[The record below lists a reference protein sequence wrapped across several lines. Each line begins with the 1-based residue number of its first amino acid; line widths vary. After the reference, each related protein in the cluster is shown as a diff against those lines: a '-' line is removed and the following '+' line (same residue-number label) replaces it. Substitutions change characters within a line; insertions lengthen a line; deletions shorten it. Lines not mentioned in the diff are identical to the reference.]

1 MKKEIMRGSIISGLV
16 WKFAE
21 RIGAQ
26 GVGFIV
32 NIVLARLLCP
42 EDYGLISLITIF
54 LAVSSVFIDSGFGTA
69 LIQKKDADN
78 IDFSTVFYFNIAISL
93 ILYLLLYIVSP
104 YISKFYNEPILIP
117 IIRVMSLSLIISAIN
132 NIQRAYVS
140 KTMQFKLFFYSTLV
154 GTILSGFVGVAMAY
168 MRFGVWAIVAQQLFN
183 TLVDTIVL
191 WFTVKWRPQLVFSM
205 ERLKGLFSFGWKL
218 LASSLLDTLYNNIY
232 GLLIGKIY
240 NPSLLGLY
248 NRGNQF
254 PNLIVNNINGPI
266 QSVLLPALSEEQN
279 NKERLKAMVRRS
291 IVTSSFIIYPIMI
304 GMAAI
309 AKPMVTILLGEQWL
323 GCVFFLQISCITL
336 AFWPIHTANLQAI
349 NAVGRSDI
357 FLKLEIIK
365 KVLGISVLVIS
376 IPFGISVMVIGRA
389 CLGFVSTIINAFPN
403 KKLLGYSFVEQWK
416 DLIPSLVLSLF
427 MGVVVMSVE
436 LLGFSSYITLLIQIP
451 VGAITYFGLA
461 YLFKFECFNYILNI
475 LKEKNI
481 FKNKKCKP
489 IVEGIKLG

>member
-1 MKKEIMRGSIISGLV
+1 MKQEKMRMSIISGLV

-26 GVGFIV
+26 SVSFIV
-32 NIVLARLLCP
+32 SIVLARLLCP

-54 LAVSSVFIDSGFGTA
+54 LAVSGVFIQSGFGTA

-78 IDFSTVFYFNIAISL
+78 IDFSTVFYFNILMSL
-93 ILYLLLYIVSP
+93 IFYFLLYIISP
-104 YISKFYNEPILIP
+104 YIAKFYNEPTLTTIV
-117 IIRVMSLSLIISAIN
+117 RVMSISLIISAVN
-132 NIQRAYVS
+132 NVQCAYVS
-140 KTMQFKLFFYSTLV
+140 KTMQFRRFFYSTLV

-168 MRFGVWAIVAQQLFN
+168 MGFGVWAIVAQQLFN

-191 WFTVKWRPQLVFSM
+191 WFTVKWRPQLVFSI

-218 LASSLLDTLYNNIY
+218 LASGLLDTLYNNIY

-248 NRGNQF
+248 NRGYGF
-254 PNLIVNNINGPI
+254 PNLIVSNINGPI
-266 QSVLLPALSEEQN
+266 QSVLLPALSEEQD

-291 IVTSSFIIYPIMI
+291 IVTSSFIIYPMMV

-309 AKPMVTILLGEQWL
+309 AKPMVTILLGEKWL

-365 KVLGISVLVIS
+365 KILGISVLVIS
-376 IPFGISVMVIGRA
+376 IPFGINVMVIGRA
-389 CLGFVSTIINAFPN
+389 FTSLIGTIINAFPN

-416 DLIPSLVLSLF
+416 DLIPSFILSLV
-427 MGVVVMSVE
+427 MGLMVMSIE
-436 LLGFSSYITLLIQIP
+436 LLGFNSYITLLIQIP
-451 VGAITYFGLA
+451 IGGVSYFGLA
-461 YLFKFECFNYILNI
+461 YFFKFECFTYLLNMI
-475 LKEKNI
+475 
-481 FKNKKCKP
+481 KNKLNYNFKDKK
-489 IVEGIKLG
+489 VLGETN

>member
-1 MKKEIMRGSIISGLV
+1 MKEEKMRISIISGLV

-32 NIVLARLLCP
+32 SIILARLLCP

-54 LAVSSVFIDSGFGTA
+54 LAVSGVFIQSGFGTA

-78 IDFSTVFYFNIAISL
+78 IDFSTVFYFNILMSL
-93 ILYLLLYIVSP
+93 IFYFLLYIISP
-104 YISKFYNEPILIP
+104 YIAKFYNEPTLT
-117 IIRVMSLSLIISAIN
+117 IIVRVMSISLIISAVN
-132 NIQRAYVS
+132 NVQCAYVS
-140 KTMQFKLFFYSTLV
+140 KTMQFRRFFYSTLV

-168 MRFGVWAIVAQQLFN
+168 MGFGVWAIVAQQLFN

-218 LASSLLDTLYNNIY
+218 LASGLLDTLYNNIY

-254 PNLIVNNINGPI
+254 PNIIVSNINGPI
-266 QSVLLPALSEEQN
+266 QSVLLPALSEEQD

-291 IVTSSFIIYPIMI
+291 IVTSSFIIYPMMV

-309 AKPMVTILLGEQWL
+309 AKPMVTILLGEKWL

-365 KVLGISVLVIS
+365 KILGISVLVIS
-376 IPFGISVMVIGRA
+376 IPFGINVMVIGRA
-389 CLGFVSTIINAFPN
+389 FTSFIGTIINAFPN

-416 DLIPSLVLSLF
+416 DLIPSFILSLV
-427 MGVVVMSVE
+427 MGLMVMSIE
-436 LLGFSSYITLLIQIP
+436 LLGFNSYITLLMQIP
-451 VGAITYFGLA
+451 IGGVSYFGLA
-461 YLFKFECFNYILNI
+461 YFFKFECFTYLLNMI
-475 LKEKNI
+475 
-481 FKNKKCKP
+481 KNKLNYNFKDKK
-489 IVEGIKLG
+489 VLGETN

>member
-1 MKKEIMRGSIISGLV
+1 MKKESIKESIISGLL

-26 GVGFIV
+26 GVAFIV
-32 NIVLARLLCP
+32 NIILARLLCP

-54 LAVSSVFIDSGFGTA
+54 LAVSSVFIQSGFGTS

-78 IDFSTVFYFNIAISL
+78 IDFSTVFYFNILMSL
-93 ILYLLLYIVSP
+93 IFYFLLYIIAP
-104 YISKFYNEPILIP
+104 YISKFYNEPTLTP
-117 IIRVMSLSLIISAIN
+117 IVRVMSISLIISAVN
-132 NIQRAYVS
+132 NIQHAYVS
-140 KTMQFKLFFYSTLV
+140 KTMQFKRFFYSTLI
-154 GTILSGFVGVAMAY
+154 GTILSGFVGVGMAY
-168 MRFGVWAIVAQQLFN
+168 MGFGVWAIVAQQLFN
-183 TLVDTIVL
+183 SLVDTIIL
-191 WFTVKWRPQLVFSM
+191 WFTVKWRPQLVFSI

-218 LASSLLDTLYNNIY
+218 LISGLIDTLYTNIY

-248 NRGNQF
+248 NRGEQF
-254 PNLIVNNINGPI
+254 PSLIVTNINGPI
-266 QSVLLPALSEEQN
+266 QSVLLPALSEEQD
-279 NKERLKAMVRRS
+279 NKERLKAMVRRA
-291 IVTSSFIIYPIMI
+291 IVTSSFIIYPMMI
-304 GMAAI
+304 GMAAV
-309 AKPMVTILLGEQWL
+309 AKPMIMILLGERWL
-323 GCVFFLQISCITL
+323 GCVFILQISCITL

-376 IPFGISVMVIGRA
+376 IPFGINVMVIGRA
-389 CLGFVSTIINAFPN
+389 CLGFVGTIINAFPN
-403 KKLLGYSFVEQWK
+403 KKLLEYSFVEQWK

-461 YLFKFECFNYILNI
+461 YLFKFECFNYILNM
-475 LKEKNI
+475 LKQK
-481 FKNKKCKP
+481 
-489 IVEGIKLG
+489 GIIKSKRYDEAFVN

>member
-1 MKKEIMRGSIISGLV
+1 MKKESIRGSIISGLV

-26 GVGFIV
+26 GIGFIV
-32 NIVLARLLCP
+32 SIVLARLLCP

-54 LAVSSVFIDSGFGTA
+54 LAVSGVFIQSGFGTA

-78 IDFSTVFYFNIAISL
+78 IDFSTVFYFNILMSL
-93 ILYLLLYIVSP
+93 IFYFLLYIISP
-104 YISKFYNEPILIP
+104 YIAKFYNEPTLTTIV
-117 IIRVMSLSLIISAIN
+117 RVMSISLIISAVN
-132 NIQRAYVS
+132 NIQHAYVS
-140 KTMQFKLFFYSTLV
+140 KTMQFKRFFYSTLV
-154 GTILSGFVGVAMAY
+154 GTVLSGFVGVGMAY
-168 MRFGVWAIVAQQLFN
+168 MGFGVWAIIAQQLFN
-183 TLVDTIVL
+183 SLVDTIVL
-191 WFTVKWRPQLVFSM
+191 WFTVKWRPQLVFSI
-205 ERLKGLFSFGWKL
+205 ERLKSLFSFGWKL
-218 LASSLLDTLYNNIY
+218 LISGLIDTLYTNIY

-254 PNLIVNNINGPI
+254 PNLIVSNINGPI
-266 QSVLLPALSEEQN
+266 QSVLLPALSEEQD
-279 NKERLKAMVRRS
+279 NKEKLKAMVRRA
-291 IVTSSFIIYPIMI
+291 IVTSSFIIYPMMI

-365 KVLGISVLVIS
+365 KILGITVLVAS
-376 IPFGISVMVIGRA
+376 IPFGINIMVIGGA
-389 CLGFVSTIINAFPN
+389 CTEFICTIINAFPN

-416 DLIPSLVLSLF
+416 DLIPSLILSLI
-427 MGVVVMSVE
+427 MGLAIMLAE
-436 LLGFSSYITLLIQIP
+436 LLDLNSYITLLIQIP
-451 VGAITYFGLA
+451 LGAIIYFGLA
-461 YLFKFECFNYILNI
+461 YLLKFECFTYLLSMINNRTR
-475 LKEKNI
+475 KVQ
-481 FKNKKCKP
+481 P
-489 IVEGIKLG
+489 IN

>member
-1 MKKEIMRGSIISGLV
+1 MKKESIRGSIISGLV

-26 GVGFIV
+26 GIGFIV
-32 NIVLARLLCP
+32 SIVLARLLCP

-54 LAVSSVFIDSGFGTA
+54 LAVSGVFIQSGFGTA

-78 IDFSTVFYFNIAISL
+78 IDFSTVFYFNILMSL
-93 ILYLLLYIVSP
+93 IFYFLLYIISP
-104 YISKFYNEPILIP
+104 YIAKFYNEPNLTRIV
-117 IIRVMSLSLIISAIN
+117 RVMSISLIISAVN
-132 NIQRAYVS
+132 NVQHAYVS
-140 KTMQFKLFFYSTLV
+140 KTMQFKRFFYSTLV
-154 GTILSGFVGVAMAY
+154 GTILSGFLGVAMAY
-168 MRFGVWAIVAQQLFN
+168 MGFGVWAIVAQQLFN

-191 WFTVKWRPQLVFSM
+191 WFTVRWRPQLVFSI

-218 LASSLLDTLYNNIY
+218 LISGLIDTLYNNIY

-254 PNLIVNNINGPI
+254 PNLIVSNIDGPI
-266 QSVLLPALSEEQN
+266 QSVLLPALSEEQD
-279 NKERLKAMVRRS
+279 NKERLKSMVRRS
-291 IVTSSFIIYPIMI
+291 IVTSSFIIYPMMI
-304 GMAAI
+304 GMAAV
-309 AKPMVTILLGEQWL
+309 AKPMIMILLGEQWL

-365 KVLGISVLVIS
+365 NILGIVVLVIS
-376 IPFGISVMVIGRA
+376 IPFGIKVMVIGRA
-389 CLGFVSTIINAFPN
+389 IQGFICTIINAFPN

-416 DLIPSLVLSLF
+416 DLIPSLVISLL
-427 MGVVVMSVE
+427 MGLLVMLVE
-436 LLGFSSYITLLIQIP
+436 LLGFNSYITLLIQIP
-451 VGAITYFGLA
+451 VGALTYFGLA
-461 YLFKFECFNYILNI
+461 YILKFECFTYLLSMINNRTR
-475 LKEKNI
+475 KVQ
-481 FKNKKCKP
+481 P
-489 IVEGIKLG
+489 IN

>member
-1 MKKEIMRGSIISGLV
+1 MKKEDTKSTIVSGII
-16 WKFAE
+16 WKLME

-32 NIVLARLLCP
+32 SIILARLLCP

-54 LAVSSVFIDSGFGTA
+54 LAVSSVFIQSGFGTA

-78 IDFSTVFYFNIAISL
+78 IDFSTVFYFNILMSL
-93 ILYLLLYIVSP
+93 IFYFLLYIISP
-104 YISKFYNEPILIP
+104 YIAKFYNEPTLTKIV
-117 IIRVMSLSLIISAIN
+117 RVMSISLIISAVN
-132 NIQRAYVS
+132 NIQHAYVS

-154 GTILSGFVGVAMAY
+154 GTILSGFVGVGMAY
-168 MRFGVWAIVAQQLFN
+168 MGFGVWAIVAQQLFN
-183 TLVDTIVL
+183 SLVDTIVL
-191 WFTVKWRPQLVFSM
+191 WFTVKWRPQLVFSI
-205 ERLKGLFSFGWKL
+205 ERLKSLFSFGWKL
-218 LASSLLDTLYNNIY
+218 LISGLIDTLYTNIY

-254 PNLIVNNINGPI
+254 PNFIVSNINGPI
-266 QSVLLPALSEEQN
+266 QSVLLPALSEEQD
-279 NKERLKAMVRRS
+279 NKERLKSMVRRS
-291 IVTSSFIIYPIMI
+291 IVTSSFIIYPMMV

-376 IPFGISVMVIGRA
+376 IPFGITVMVIGRA
-389 CLGFVSTIINAFPN
+389 CISFASTIINAFPN
-403 KKLLGYSFVEQWK
+403 KKLLGYSFVEQWI

-427 MGVVVMSVE
+427 MGGVVMSVE

-451 VGAITYFGLA
+451 IGAITYLGLA

-481 FKNKKCKP
+481 LKNKKYKTV
-489 IVEGIKLG
+489 VEV

>member
-1 MKKEIMRGSIISGLV
+1 MESLGMKTKILSGLL

-32 NIVLARLLCP
+32 SIILARLLSP

-54 LAVSSVFIDSGFGTA
+54 ISISSVFVSSGFGNA
-69 LIQKKDADN
+69 LIQKKDADE
-78 IDFSTVFYFNIAISL
+78 IDFSSVFFFNIFMSIM
-93 ILYLLLYIVSP
+93 LYIILFLMSP
-104 YISKFYNEPILIP
+104 NIADFYGKSELIP
-117 IIRVMSLSLIISAIN
+117 VIRVLGLSLIISGIN
-132 NIQRAYVS
+132 NMQSAYVS
-140 KTMQFKLFFYSTLV
+140 KTMEFKKFFYSTLI
-154 GTILSGFVGVAMAY
+154 GTILSAFVGIAMAY
-168 MRFGVWAIVAQQLFN
+168 RGYGVWALVVQQLSN
-183 TLVDTIVL
+183 SLVDTIVL
-191 WFTVKWRPQLVFSM
+191 WFTVKWRPKMIFSIK
-205 ERLKGLFSFGWKL
+205 RLKLLFSFGWKL
-218 LASSLLDTLYNNIY
+218 LISGLIDILYNNIY

-240 NPSLLGLY
+240 NPYLLGLY

-254 PNLIVNNINGPI
+254 PNIIVSNINGPI
-266 QSVLLPALSEEQN
+266 QSVLLPALSEEQD

-291 IVTSSFIIYPIMI
+291 IVTSSFIIYPMMV

-365 KVLGISVLVIS
+365 KVLGISVLIIS
-376 IPFGISVMVIGRA
+376 IPFGINVMVIGRA
-389 CLGFVSTIINAFPN
+389 CQGFISTIINAFPN

-427 MGVVVMSVE
+427 MGVVVMFVE

-461 YLFKFECFNYILNI
+461 YLFKFECFNYILNM

-489 IVEGIKLG
+489 IVEV